1 MKEKLLEF
9 ANRPVLRK
17 IRINGLLGL
26 GGVLAAVALIWVYF
40 YDVLC
45 KGGVDWLFYNVLFG
59 VLGGVF
65 YVIASAFSTDEEKNK
80 SVVFLSVGLVLNIV
94 YLVFLIIAPS
104 SASIISAIKSTEYP
118 SQTAQQFVTLNTLC
132 LVGSII
138 CLIGGLFGLYLDIF
152 AKMQA
157 KIDLATAESMEVDEN
172 LLVSNDEKNETVEE
186 KEEKPQD

>member
-26 GGVLAAVALIWVYF
+26 GGVLALVSLIWVYF

-65 YVIASAFSTDEEKNK
+65 YVIASAFSSDEEKNR
-80 SVVFLSVGLVLNIV
+80 SIIFLSVGLVLNLV
-94 YLVFLIIAPS
+94 YFIFLIIAPS
-104 SASIISAIKSTEYP
+104 SSSIITAIKSTEYP
-118 SQTAQQFVTLNTLC
+118 SQTASQFMTLNTLC

-138 CLIGGLFGLYLDIF
+138 CLLGGLFGLYLDIF
-152 AKMQA
+152 AKLQA
-157 KIDLATAESMEVDEN
+157 KIDLATAESMEINED
-172 LLVSNDEKNETVEE
+172 LLVSHQNDEDKTAKEVEE
-186 KEEKPQD
+186 KN